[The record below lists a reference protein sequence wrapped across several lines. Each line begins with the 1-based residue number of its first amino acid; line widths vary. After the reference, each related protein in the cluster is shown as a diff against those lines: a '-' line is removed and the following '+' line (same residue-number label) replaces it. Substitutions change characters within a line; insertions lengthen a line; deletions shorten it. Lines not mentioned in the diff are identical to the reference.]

1 MSIKLLARSN
11 LCDTEYNLFF
21 IFVPLAEKIF
31 YAIKNPF
38 ASDTVRELSIQ
49 KTGAL
54 RKG

>member
-1 MSIKLLARSN
+1 MKSN
-11 LCDTEYNLFF
+11 LYDTEYNLFL
-21 IFVPLAEKIF
+21 IFVSLAEKIF

-49 KTGAL
+49 ITGAL